1 MVVERG
7 KRFEM
12 KVSKVA
18 IAGLA
23 VAFAMSAASAM
34 AAERDPIP
42 PRAPA
47 TAKGD
52 KNPVP
57 SSADSVS
64 HGKELFQ
71 EIGCNG
77 CHGDN
82 GTGDG
87 PASAGLE
94 PSPRNFTNA
103 AWQGARADGELRYT
117 IFHGSEGTAMIAN
130 EAMFDD
136 PNDVWKVINYIRSLK
151 K

>member
-1 MVVERG
+1 
-7 KRFEM
+7 M
-12 KVSKVA
+12 KVWKLS
-18 IAGLA
+18 IAALA
-23 VAFAMSAASAM
+23 VAFTMSTVAM

-47 TAKGD
+47 TAKAD

-57 SSADSVS
+57 SNPDSVS
-64 HGKELFQ
+64 MGQELFQ

-77 CHGDN
+77 CHGDG

-87 PASAGLE
+87 PASAGLD
-94 PSPRNFTNA
+94 PSPRNFTNSK
-103 AWQGARADGELRYT
+103 WQDARADGELRYT
-117 IFHGSEGTAMIAN
+117 IFNGSEGTAMIAN

-136 PNDVWKVINYIRSLK
+136 PNDVWNVINYLRSLK

>member
-1 MVVERG
+1 
-7 KRFEM
+7 M
-12 KVSKVA
+12 KVWKVS
-18 IAGLA
+18 IATLA
-23 VAFAMSAASAM
+23 VAFAMSTVAV
-34 AAERDPIP
+34 AAERDPMV

-47 TAKGD
+47 SAKAD

-57 SSADSVS
+57 STPDSIAL
-64 HGKELFQ
+64 GEELFQ

-77 CHGDN
+77 CHGDA

-103 AWQGARADGELRYT
+103 AWQNARVDGELRYT
-117 IFHGSEGTAMIAN
+117 IFNGSEGTAMIAN

-136 PNDVWKVINYIRSLK
+136 PNDVWNVINYIRSLK

>member
-1 MVVERG
+1 MSLP
-7 KRFEM
+7 KFAI
-12 KVSKVA
+12 VA
-18 IAGLA
+18 LA
-23 VAFAMSAASAM
+23 VSFTMTSALAL
-34 AAERDPIP
+34 AAEKDPLV

-47 TAKGD
+47 SAKAD
-52 KNPVP
+52 KNPVA
-57 SSADSVS
+57 SSAESVAD
-64 HGKELFQ
+64 GRELFQ

-77 CHGDN
+77 CHGDG

-94 PSPRNFTNA
+94 PSPRNFTNP
-103 AWQGARADGELRYT
+103 AWQNARTDGELRYT

-136 PNDVWKVINYIRSLK
+136 PNDVWHVINFIRSLK

>member
-1 MVVERG
+1 MELW
-7 KRFEM
+7 
-12 KVSKVA
+12 KVTTLA
-18 IAGLA
+18 IA
-23 VAFAMSAASAM
+23 AALLTASTVT

-47 TAKGD
+47 SAKAE

-57 SSADSVS
+57 ATPDSIAL
-64 HGKELFQ
+64 GEELYQ

-77 CHGDN
+77 CHGDS

-94 PSPRNFTNA
+94 PSPRNFTNP
-103 AWQGARADGELRYT
+103 AWQEARTDGELKHT
-117 IFHGSEGTAMIAN
+117 IFNGSEGTAMIAN

-136 PNDVWKVINYIRSLK
+136 PGDVWNVINYIRSLK

>member
-1 MVVERG
+1 
-7 KRFEM
+7 M
-12 KVSKVA
+12 KVWKVS
-18 IAGLA
+18 IATLA
-23 VAFAMSAASAM
+23 VAFAMSTVAM

-47 TAKGD
+47 TAKAD

-57 SSADSVS
+57 STPESIAT
-64 HGKELFQ
+64 GKELFQ

-77 CHGDN
+77 CHGDS

-103 AWQGARADGELRYT
+103 KWQEARTDGELKYT
-117 IFHGSEGTAMIAN
+117 IFNGSDGTAMIAN

-136 PNDVWKVINYIRSLK
+136 PNDVWNVINYIRSLK